1 MLINGLEVAILGIK
15 PDAGAERGLGN
26 MPDFNVCGTGSGS
39 LAALESGPACGANF
53 VPSIF
58 GVMVEEMRLGKIA
71 VVYDPILL
79 MHSVN
84 P

>member
-1 MLINGLEVAILGIK
+1 
-15 PDAGAERGLGN
+15 
-26 MPDFNVCGTGSGS
+26 MPDFNVCGTGSGC

-71 VVYDPILL
+71 LVNDPILL

-84 P
+84 PRLNVSIAGGAQQHCEAHL